1 MNYTERNEILLSNEF
16 VGKVRIAYADW
27 LGYWASAGTAS
38 IEDPDLRE
46 KTDALIMMSLDRRDL
61 YVAKLATLVI
71 TEDAVK
77 TAVEVTDANV
87 KIAVDNVLAH
97 AIGYLI

>member
-1 MNYTERNEILLSNEF
+1 MNYTERNEILQSNEF
-16 VGKVRIAYADW
+16 VGKVCIAYADW

-46 KTDALIMMSLDRRDL
+46 KTDALIMMSLDRRDV

-71 TEDAVK
+71 ADDAVK
-77 TAVEVTDANV
+77 SATTVSDTDI
-87 KIAVDNVLAH
+87 KTAVDNVLAH
-97 AIGYLI
+97 AIHYIL

>member
-46 KTDALIMMSLDRRDL
+46 KTDALIMMSLDRREV

-71 TEDAVK
+71 AEDAVK

>member
-1 MNYTERNEILLSNEF
+1 MTYTERNVTLQSNEYI
-16 VGKVRIAYADW
+16 GMVRIAYADW
-27 LGYWASAGTAS
+27 LGYWASAGTTS

-46 KTDALIMMSLDRRDL
+46 KTDELIKMSLDNRDA

-71 TEDAVK
+71 ADDAVK
-77 TAVEVTDANV
+77 NATQVTDAAV